1 MARAKRTKT
10 KPALKSK
17 SKRRKSNAKLGYGQM
32 NKNISTMRKIEKANQ
47 EEKGKI

>member
-10 KPALKSK
+10 KPSVKSK
-17 SKRRKSNAKLGYGQM
+17 SKRRKSHAKLGYGQI
-32 NKNISTMRKIEKANQ
+32 NKNVSTLRRIEKANQ